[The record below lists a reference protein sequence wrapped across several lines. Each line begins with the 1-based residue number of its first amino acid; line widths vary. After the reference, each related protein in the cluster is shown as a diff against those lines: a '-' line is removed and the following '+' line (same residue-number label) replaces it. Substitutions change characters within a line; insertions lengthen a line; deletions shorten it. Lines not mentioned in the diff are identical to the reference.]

1 MNGRS
6 VLAGLQGFQ
15 EGFRFGRE
23 LMGDSPEDRAA
34 RARLAESEAAAGIA
48 RQKQEFQTRKLGMD
62 QANKDREYDRAVT
75 NDTNRQQNAE
85 AQIGIQAGNLA
96 LNNTRYNT
104 EQERYAAGEPLR
116 NAQLRSAQDKV
127 RQSEEDAAY
136 RQSAQQ
142 NLGDFQAVINGTAS
156 PEQVERAKRFFP
168 MVAQDA
174 TAASAALRAVA
185 QKSAAFLQR
194 GDTESADAVWTT
206 PEGQAAMNAGFGP
219 LFSRRVGQTDY
230 DGLHV
235 VTGARA
241 VGVTRSPDGQRLGF
255 KIETTQ
261 EPTPEFRARI
271 EQQIGAASSEE
282 ERNGLR
288 ELLKPHTYVADMT
301 EGRVPVSQGGQTK
314 YFTKEDFANGVQLL
328 DHIGAWQR
336 QNPDQVE
343 ELQTLFMGAAS
354 GQNAAQGME
363 RQQIEMDKLLARRA
377 KKLDLAMKSES
388 LAMKR
393 SGVSGENKLVESKI
407 RGLQKVTSQMM
418 PVANPDSPDQV
429 LPERRRVAGIT
440 ARAEDIIRERKG
452 EISLEEAIARASAEV
467 PPVPRSSEETHDVV
481 ANVIKGSGA
490 NEHPIKSDPVA
501 EGIRSNPKLTRE
513 KKVQMLMDLGYTNE
527 DF

>member
-1 MNGRS
+1 M
-6 VLAGLQGFQ
+6 LAGLQGFQ

-34 RARLAESEAAAGIA
+34 RSALLAAQEKSAAADRKQLWAMDKFGQEMELRKQQLAETQGYHKTLNDNAQHSYGL
-48 RQKQEFQTRKLGMD
+48 Q
-62 QANKDREYDRAVT
+62 KDRLDFEKD
-75 NDTNRQQNAE
+75 
-85 AQIGIQAGNLA
+85 
-96 LNNTRYNT
+96 RYNAGAKQRDLVVKKLQQDVGQ
-104 EQERYAAGEPLR
+104 EQ
-116 NAQLRSAQDKV
+116 
-127 RQSEEDAAY
+127 EDAAY
-136 RQSAQQ
+136 RQASQQ

-168 MVAQDA
+168 MVTQDA

-194 GDTESADAVWTT
+194 GDTESADAVWAT
-206 PEGQAAMNAGFGP
+206 PEGQAAMNAGYGP

-261 EPTPEFRARI
+261 EPTPEFRAKI

-328 DHIGAWQR
+328 DHIGEWQR

-354 GQNAAQGME
+354 GRNAAQGME
-363 RQQIEMDKLLARRA
+363 RQQIEMDKLLQRRLSQA
-377 KKLDLAMKSES
+377 DQTLRREAQAWKQSNKGGGANATMEKKIAGLRGAIGRMVPGPDE
-388 LAMKR
+388 
-393 SGVSGENKLVESKI
+393 ENQGALKERLG
-407 RGLQKVTSQMM
+407 RLQ
-418 PVANPDSPDQV
+418 
-429 LPERRRVAGIT
+429 
-440 ARAEDIIRERKG
+440 ARAEDIIREKNG
-452 EISLEEAIARASAEV
+452 DISITDAMKQAQAET
-467 PPVPRSSEETHDVV
+467 PVPRSSEEIHGSV
-481 ANVIKGSGA
+481 ADLIGGGGQGSQVQDP
-490 NEHPIKSDPVA
+490 NEGRIAIGPDGKRYVKR
-501 EGIRSNPKLTRE
+501 EGKFWE
-513 KKVQMLMDLGYTNE
+513 VE
-527 DF
+527 